1 MAASGK
7 SEVRA
12 NTLRDVFDPEAMA
25 EQAGKASALM
35 GAMSNEKRLMILCQ
49 LVKGERSVNELV
61 ELLQVPQSTISQH
74 LALLRRE
81 GFVKARRDAQ
91 TQFYSLAGEEARAIL
106 ETLQVLYCDPQP
118 EDAER

>member
-1 MAASGK
+1 
-7 SEVRA
+7 
-12 NTLRDVFDPEAMA
+12 MA

-49 LVKGERSVNELV
+49 LVKGERSVNELA
-61 ELLQVPQSTISQH
+61 ELLRAPQSTISQH

-81 GFVKARRDAQ
+81 GFVQARREAQ

-106 ETLQVLYCDPQP
+106 ETLQALYCDPQP